1 MRRTFFDGT
10 SELSPRVAG
19 SEYLHSWQIQD
30 SIILLGLLILAAGVR
45 LAFFNGP
52 FGSDDVVYLARA
64 IDIAQGTWSSADYN
78 GALRYGFNIPAGLFI
93 YLFGVNLFAA
103 NLWPLL
109 CSLAEIAVVYV
120 WAAKKWGRREAIYSA
135 LILLSLPLHIAVS
148 TRIHADPVVSFFLTL
163 SFVLFFLAEA
173 QRSRLLFFVAGIAM
187 GLVFWA
193 KELALVTLFAFA
205 LYPLVFKKLD
215 SRWLFVISG
224 GIIMLVAHL
233 ILMTI
238 VSGDPLHLFKVVTG
252 QINRSFIGQGM
263 GEDSVLYYLWYLF
276 IDIKHTWI
284 APFFAFAVIIYFIRK
299 NCTFSIHDNTGF
311 VIFWLIS
318 LLLVLSITPVS
329 LDPLRFAM
337 KQSNYL
343 TLFLAPIALLAGF
356 QIARIPERYK
366 TLVLMATVLG
376 GVELGALE
384 QQAYHVFTSNSK
396 GAVEYAKAN
405 PEKFFLGSVNNSNM
419 AQVYAY
425 VTKDSELAK
434 RFGYLNQEGIQRL
447 SGEAMRKGE
456 REIFLVL
463 DKETI
468 GWSKKDIQLA
478 EPLPCWRKIES
489 VTPSGFGLGKSL
501 TDGILNLMTYLPD
514 ALEGRLSAFLKRLSE
529 PAPAAIFLA
538 STDNV
543 MCEL

>member
-1 MRRTFFDGT
+1 MLRTIFNRT
-10 SELSPRVAG
+10 SELSPRGAA
-19 SEYLHSWQIQD
+19 SDYLHSWQIQD
-30 SIILLGLLILAAGVR
+30 SVILLGLLILAGGVR

-64 IDIAQGTWSSADYN
+64 IDIAQGAWSSADYN
-78 GALRYGFNIPAGLFI
+78 GSLRYGFNIPAGLFV
-93 YLFGVNLFAA
+93 YLFGINLFAA
-103 NLWPLL
+103 SLWPLL
-109 CSLAEIAVVYV
+109 CSLAEIAAVYV
-120 WAAKKWGRREAIYSA
+120 LAARVWGRREAIYSA

-215 SRWLFVISG
+215 SRWLFVILG

-238 VSGDPLHLFKVVTG
+238 VSGDPLHLFRVVIG
-252 QINRSFIGQGM
+252 QVNRSFIRQGI

-276 IDIKHTWI
+276 IDIKHTWL
-284 APFFAFAVIIYFIRK
+284 APFIALTVVIYIVRRKWAFFIHERA
-299 NCTFSIHDNTGF
+299 GF

-318 LLLVLSITPVS
+318 LLLVLSMMPVS
-329 LDPLRFAM
+329 LNPLRFAM

-356 QIARIPERYK
+356 QIAKISGRFK
-366 TLVLMATVLG
+366 TFVLMATVLG
-376 GVELGALE
+376 GVALGALE

-425 VTKDSELAK
+425 VTKDSDLAK

-447 SGEAMRKGE
+447 SGEAMRKGQ

-478 EPLPCWRKIES
+478 EPLPCWRKIKS

-501 TDGILNLMTYLPD
+501 TDGILNLVTYLPD
-514 ALEGRLSAFLKRLSE
+514 AIDARLSPFLKRLSE

-538 STDNV
+538 SADNL